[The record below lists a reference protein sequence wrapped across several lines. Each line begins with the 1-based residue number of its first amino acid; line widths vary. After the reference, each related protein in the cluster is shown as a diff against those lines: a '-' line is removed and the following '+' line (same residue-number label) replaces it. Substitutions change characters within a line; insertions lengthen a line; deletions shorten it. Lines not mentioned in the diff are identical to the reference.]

1 MRTFSL
7 VYMGKYLFGVRNGRI
22 AVCQY
27 LGFLDDVIEYLYG
40 QLVIDFLIEAAQY
53 LCFQP

>member
-1 MRTFSL
+1 
-7 VYMGKYLFGVRNGRI
+7 MGKYLFGVRNARI
-22 AVCQY
+22 AVLCQY

-40 QLVIDFLIEAAQY
+40 QLVTHFMIEAAQY